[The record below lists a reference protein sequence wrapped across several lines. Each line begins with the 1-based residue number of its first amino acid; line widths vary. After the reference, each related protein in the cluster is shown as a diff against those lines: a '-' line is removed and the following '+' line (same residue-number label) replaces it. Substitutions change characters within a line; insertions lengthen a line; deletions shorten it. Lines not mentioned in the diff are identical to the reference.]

1 MRKFATF
8 CAVFSISRKDYGADL
23 HRTAG
28 SGGSKS
34 LRNHQAVFVGA
45 TSGAAVLLD
54 LTARAQAC
62 CHKFVTAS
70 RNFVPASCSV
80 WDFADSASRA
90 LRYFAIHSCSESHCL
105 GGVAMA

>member
-1 MRKFATF
+1 M
-8 CAVFSISRKDYGADL
+8 
-23 HRTAG
+23 
-28 SGGSKS
+28 
-34 LRNHQAVFVGA
+34 GA

-54 LTARAQAC
+54 LAERAQAC

-90 LRYFAIHSCSESHCL
+90 ARYFAIHSCSESHCV
-105 GGVAMA
+105 GGVAMAWSSLPRISVIARLRLDGKTPNELAGKFIARNSPNALVA